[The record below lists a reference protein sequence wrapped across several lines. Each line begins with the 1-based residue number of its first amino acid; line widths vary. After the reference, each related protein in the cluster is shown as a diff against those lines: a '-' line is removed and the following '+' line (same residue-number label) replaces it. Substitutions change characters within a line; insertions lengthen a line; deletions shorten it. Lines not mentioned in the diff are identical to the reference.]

1 MTVACPVCL
10 SRTQCFTYP
19 LQSQKEAPG
28 CPRATG
34 GFSSASRGRPE
45 RDGVGT
51 RRSFPLR
58 GRVKPPGVELRRQAG
73 FGQRSPTLPGI
84 PVPEHPDPGQASHVE
99 RRAGCLGTARGKA
112 ARAWAKTK
120 TLLSAS
126 RIVFR
131 AYRPHPQRSRP
142 VGPSHFGPLGPKG
155 CPAGTGM
162 GNRTRPPPV
171 SGPCLGALAAHPP
184 RGIGSTVPA
193 RPPLGSSSGS
203 PLWSDPRGMRPL
215 AFRTRFS
222 TRLALT
228 LQGVPYPFG
237 AHRRGGLPPV
247 VVPRPPAGGNPRGKP
262 VRAFLGAHRRRLRA
276 PRGVRG
282 PPRSHSPS
290 YSPGLPLSLRP
301 GGLLGGIFAGASGGC
316 PPYAAGY
323 STRLTRGFVPPPQA
337 VCARAERF
345 PR

>member
-1 MTVACPVCL
+1 
-10 SRTQCFTYP
+10 
-19 LQSQKEAPG
+19 
-28 CPRATG
+28 
-34 GFSSASRGRPE
+34 
-45 RDGVGT
+45 
-51 RRSFPLR
+51 
-58 GRVKPPGVELRRQAG
+58 
-73 FGQRSPTLPGI
+73 
-84 PVPEHPDPGQASHVE
+84 
-99 RRAGCLGTARGKA
+99 
-112 ARAWAKTK
+112 
-120 TLLSAS
+120 
-126 RIVFR
+126 
-131 AYRPHPQRSRP
+131 
-142 VGPSHFGPLGPKG
+142 
-155 CPAGTGM
+155 M

-222 TRLALT
+222 TRLAST
-228 LQGVPYPFG
+228 LRGVPYPFG

-262 VRAFLGAHRRRLRA
+262 VRAFLGAHRRRVRA

-323 STRLTRGFVPPPQA
+323 SNPPHPWLRPAPPGGLRTGREVPALGRRKPGQRPVA
-337 VCARAERF
+337 RF
-345 PR
+345 PPLPVG